1 MGNMNGEIPVIGTRP
16 TASSGGG
23 IDLVTNGQINSLTDK
38 STVVDAD
45 VTIIEDSAATFAK
58 KKVLFSVIKEWIQDW
73 LSTFLV
79 QGSGMSLT
87 YDDAANTL
95 TLASIVD
102 ATKENVSNKSTT
114 TTLGGSDTLYPTQN
128 AVKTY
133 VDNLITG
140 LKWKQSVL
148 VSTTANITLSGE
160 QTIDGVTTSASRVL
174 VKNQSTGSENGIYTS
189 AAGAWTR
196 TTDADAG
203 TELVNATVF
212 IEQGTVSADTAWVCT
227 NNSITIGSTSLVFA
241 QMYGAGA
248 YTAPTIGST
257 VINSGTTVTNIVGL
271 TLTGPVL
278 GVATATSLNGLT
290 ITTTSGTLTMANTK
304 TLTVSNTITFAG
316 TDSTTMTF
324 PSANATIVGTT
335 ATQTL
340 TNKRIDPRLQ
350 SVASNATV
358 TPNSDTDDAVII
370 TAQAAGLTLANPSG
384 TPVQGQPM
392 IIRIKDNATARAI
405 TFGSQYRGIGA
416 ALPTTTTISKTLYIS
431 MIYNSTDVRWD
442 VIFNQEP

>member
-1 MGNMNGEIPVIGTRP
+1 MGVVNI
-16 TASSGGG
+16 GGG
-23 IDLVTNGQINSLTDK
+23 AQAELDPTFTGSVKQIISTSTTDVPSLNLLKTTKETIDT
-38 STVVDAD
+38 
-45 VTIIEDSAATFAK
+45 
-58 KKVLFSVIKEWIQDW
+58 
-73 LSTFLV
+73 
-79 QGSGMSLT
+79 
-87 YDDAANTL
+87 
-95 TLASIVD
+95 TLANKADSSAVANALAVKED
-102 ATKENVSNKSTT
+102 ASNKSTST
-114 TTLGGSDTLYPTQN
+114 ILGVSDSLYPSQN

-148 VSTTANITLSGE
+148 VATTVNITLSGE

-174 VKNQSTGSENGIYTS
+174 VKNQSTGSENGIYVS

-196 TTDADAG
+196 TTDADTG
-203 TELVNATVF
+203 TELINATVF

-227 NNSITIGSTSLVFA
+227 NNSITIDSTSLVFA
-241 QMYGAGA
+241 QMYGPGA

-257 VINSGTTVTNIVGL
+257 IINSGTTVTTIVGL
-271 TLTGPVL
+271 TLTTPVL

-392 IIRIKDNATARAI
+392 IIRIKDNATARTI

-442 VIFNQEP
+442 VIFNQEL